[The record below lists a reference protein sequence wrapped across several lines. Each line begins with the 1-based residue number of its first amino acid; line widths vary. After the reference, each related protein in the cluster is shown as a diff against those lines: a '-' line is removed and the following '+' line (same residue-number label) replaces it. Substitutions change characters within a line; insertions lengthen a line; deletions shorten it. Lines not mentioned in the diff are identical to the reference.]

1 MPVYRLEDHQLV
13 ALLGC
18 RVRVRKGHH
27 TFEGVLVG
35 PSDRKFQ
42 RGPFSSAYGAVLEG
56 NDYRLDFAW
65 WDWKIKPLGQA
76 AALIAAE

>member
-1 MPVYRLEDHQLV
+1 MYRLEDHQFV
-13 ALLGC
+13 ALLGH
-18 RVRVRKGHH
+18 RVRVRMGHH
-27 TFEGVLVG
+27 TFEGVLAG
-35 PSDRKFQ
+35 PSNRKFA
-42 RGPFSSAYGAVLEG
+42 RGPFSSAYGAVVEG